1 LGAYIVRRLL
11 AIVVLAFGVSLIAF
25 SIIHLIPGDP
35 VIQMI
40 GYGQSSADEIRNLHH
55 QLGLDLPLPEQYVH
69 WLGNVLHG
77 DFGYS
82 YYSSTPVSSLIAQNM
97 PYTAELAASALL
109 VSLVFGLPLGVI
121 AALCRGSIV
130 DTLAMIISL
139 ASLSIPDFWLGILL
153 ITLFSVQFHV
163 FPVFGGTS
171 LTSIQSLIL
180 PALALGTGTGGITAR
195 FVRASVIEAATKQH
209 VVTARSK
216 GVPRNRVFTRHIFRN
231 AILPVVTVI
240 GLQIGFLLSGTVITE
255 VVFARPGIGR
265 LLVDSI
271 LQKDYLTVQALVLLI
286 TLIYTTI
293 NLIVDLLY
301 PLIDPRIAY

>member
-1 LGAYIVRRLL
+1 MEL
-11 AIVVLAFGVSLIAF
+11 ALAALVVSL
-25 SIIHLIPGDP
+25 
-35 VIQMI
+35 
-40 GYGQSSADEIRNLHH
+40 
-55 QLGLDLPLPEQYVH
+55 
-69 WLGNVLHG
+69 
-77 DFGYS
+77 
-82 YYSSTPVSSLIAQNM
+82 
-97 PYTAELAASALL
+97 L
-109 VSLVFGLPLGVI
+109 VGIPLGVT
-121 AALCRGSIV
+121 AALFRGSFV
-130 DTLAMIISL
+130 DSAAMIVSL
-139 ASLSIPDFWLGILL
+139 AALSIPDFWLGILL
-153 ITLFSVQFHV
+153 ITLFSVQFHI

-180 PALALGTGTGGITAR
+180 PALALGAGTGGITSR

-216 GVPRNRVFTRHIFRN
+216 GVPGRLVFIRHIFRN

-286 TLIYTTI
+286 TVIYTTI
-293 NLIVDLLY
+293 NLAVDLIY
-301 PLIDPRIAY
+301 PFIDPRIAY

>member
-1 LGAYIVRRLL
+1 M
-11 AIVVLAFGVSLIAF
+11 VLAWGVSLIAF

-40 GYGQSSADEIRNLHH
+40 GYGQASAAEIRNLHH
-55 QLGLDLPLPEQYVH
+55 QLGLDLPLPVQYVR

-82 YYSSTPVSSLIAQNM
+82 FYANTPVIKLISENIL
-97 PYTAELAASALL
+97 YTVELAFAALL
-109 VSLVFGLPLGVI
+109 VSFLVGIPLGII
-121 AALCRGSIV
+121 AALVRGSFV
-130 DTLAMIISL
+130 DTAAMVVSL

-153 ITLFSVQFHV
+153 ITLFSVQFH
-163 FPVFGGTS
+163 FLPVFGGTS

-180 PALALGTGTGGITAR
+180 PALALGAGTGGITAR
-195 FVRASVIEAATKQH
+195 FVRASVIEAAHQH
-209 VVTARSK
+209 HVTTARAK
-216 GVPRNRVFTRHIFRN
+216 GLSRRQVFNRHIFRN
-231 AILPVVTVI
+231 AILSVVTVI

-255 VVFARPGIGR
+255 TVFSRPGIGR

-286 TLIYTTI
+286 TLIYTSI

>member
-1 LGAYIVRRLL
+1 MGAYIARRLL

-55 QLGLDLPLPEQYVH
+55 QLGLDQALPVQYVH

-77 DFGYS
+77 NFGYS
-82 YYSSTPVSSLIAQNM
+82 YYSTTPVASLISQNL
-97 PYTAELAASALL
+97 PYTVELAISALV
-109 VSLVFGLPLGVI
+109 VSLIVGFPLGII
-121 AALCRGSIV
+121 AAIFRGSVI
-130 DTLAMIISL
+130 DTLAMIVSL

-153 ITLFSVQFHV
+153 ITVFSVQFHI

-216 GVPRNRVFTRHIFRN
+216 GVPRRQVFTRHVLRN
-231 AILPVVTVI
+231 AILPVVTVL
-240 GLQIGFLLSGTVITE
+240 GLQVGFLLSGTVITE

-286 TLIYTTI
+286 TLIYTTV
-293 NLIVDLLY
+293 NLIVDLIY
-301 PLIDPRIAY
+301 PFIDPRIAY